1 MHQIGL
7 VYGLSLCF
15 VPPMVAHIKST
26 PTPDEYQHVKRPR
39 GVGWGG
45 VGCTP
50 NNGLYAEAL
59 PNGSPLSGFRY
70 MKG

>member
-7 VYGLSLCF
+7 VYCLSLCF
-15 VPPMVAHIKST
+15 VPPMVAHIKS
-26 PTPDEYQHVKRPR
+26 PPP
-39 GVGWGG
+39 VGWGG

-50 NNGLYAEAL
+50 YNGLYAEAL
-59 PNGSPLSGFRY
+59 PNGVPLSGFRY

>member
-7 VYGLSLCF
+7 VYCLSLWF

-26 PTPDEYQHVKRPR
+26 PSPDEYQQSNAR
-39 GVGWGG
+39 GEWGG

-50 NNGLYAEAL
+50 YNGLYAEAL
-59 PNGSPLSGFRY
+59 PNGVPMSGFRY